1 MSKKIE
7 PESEEKNE
15 ILNVVKEIFRSFDAQ
30 EWRKLRS
37 LFIDEV
43 AFDVVSSSGDISAK
57 YFTDD
62 LINIWKE
69 KLNSVRKSYHHLS
82 DQTIELNQEIAS
94 VSTKTYTFHRL
105 EDSVEEGFWEMW
117 TDYTHYLVKTPD
129 GWKCNVIKMVVP
141 SKSEDHDVTEF
152 FPKT

>member
-1 MSKKIE
+1 MSKTIE
-7 PESEEKNE
+7 PEAAERNE
-15 ILNVVKEIFRSFDAQ
+15 VLNIVKEIFRSFDAQ

-37 LFIDEV
+37 LFMDEV
-43 AFDVVSSSGDISAK
+43 VFDVVSSSGNISAK

-82 DQTIELNQEIAS
+82 NQTVELNKEIVS

-105 EDSVEEGFWEMW
+105 EDSDEEGFWEMW
-117 TDYTHYLVKTPD
+117 TDYTHHLVKTAE
-129 GWKCNVIKMVVP
+129 GWKCNGIKMIVP
-141 SKSEDHDVTEF
+141 FKSDDHDVNEF
-152 FPKT
+152 FPKA